1 MGDFNWR
8 SVTRVAVVGL
18 LLVILASEA
27 SAQPPSVPE
36 QPLVIEGRVL
46 WVDSGSQTL
55 ALAPDGGTP
64 VMIDL
69 RRIRQTDYHGL
80 RGNEYLR
87 VVGFFHRPSR
97 RIQASALYMVSPWFP
112 TDPQSP

>member
-1 MGDFNWR
+1 MDDFPWR
-8 SVTRVAVVGL
+8 RATSVAVVGA

-27 SAQPPSVPE
+27 ASQPPTVPE

-46 WVDSGSQTL
+46 WLDFGSQTL
-55 ALAPDGGTP
+55 ALAPDVGIP

-69 RRIRQTDYHGL
+69 RNIRQTDYHGL

-87 VVGFFHRPSR
+87 VVGFVYRPGR
-97 RIQASALYMVSPWFP
+97 RLQATALYLVTPWYP
-112 TDPQSP
+112 RDPQSP